1 MTQQLKKIYHVGP
14 KNLKKIESLLVQ
26 LDGDEELACK
36 EYLKRWPDSGN
47 LWEYH
52 AGYIHCFASLEE
64 ARAYLRSVGVAQN
77 SIYEIDATQFDEREL
92 FIDRL
97 EPGCDH
103 PVLDDIIVMP
113 WQFREMAEEARL
125 EGDRRYTKYACEHC
139 GRGVSQSH
147 VDDWRKQK
155 KGKLYCPH
163 CGQASV
169 WNIHDIQSFAEH
181 KKFVENL
188 KK

>member
-1 MTQQLKKIYHVGP
+1 MNELKKIYHVGP
-14 KNLKKIESLLVQ
+14 KNLKRLESLLDQ
-26 LDGDEELACK
+26 LDGDEELACR

-47 LWEYH
+47 LWEHH
-52 AGYIHCFASLEE
+52 AGYIHCFATIEE
-64 ARAYLRSVGVAQN
+64 ARAYLRSIGFEGH

-92 FIDRL
+92 FIDRS
-97 EPGCDH
+97 EEQYSH
-103 PVLDDIIVMP
+103 PVLDDIVVMP
-113 WQFREMAEEARL
+113 GQFREMAEEARL